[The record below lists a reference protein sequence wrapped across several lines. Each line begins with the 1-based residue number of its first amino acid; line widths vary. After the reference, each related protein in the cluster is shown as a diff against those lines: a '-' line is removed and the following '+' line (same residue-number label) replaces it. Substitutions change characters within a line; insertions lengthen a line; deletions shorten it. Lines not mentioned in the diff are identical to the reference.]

1 MEGLTRALATELAPL
16 RVNIVSPCFVRT
28 PVWRNMSE
36 ADRESLFATAGAKL
50 PVGRMGE
57 VAEIA
62 EAYLFL
68 MREGFATGRAPVVDG
83 GGVLS

>member
-1 MEGLTRALATELAPL
+1 MEGLTRAPAMELAPL
-16 RVNIVSPCFVRT
+16 RVNIISPGFLRT
-28 PVWRNMSE
+28 PLWRNMSE
-36 ADRESLFATAGAKL
+36 ADRETLFATAGAKL

-68 MREGFATGRAPVVDG
+68 IREGFATGRALVVDG
-83 GGVLS
+83 GCVLS